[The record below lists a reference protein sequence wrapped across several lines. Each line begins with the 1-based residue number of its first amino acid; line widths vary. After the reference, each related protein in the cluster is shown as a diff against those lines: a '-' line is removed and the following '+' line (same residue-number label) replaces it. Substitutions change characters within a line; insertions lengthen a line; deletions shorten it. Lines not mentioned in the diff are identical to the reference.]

1 MKGNTFI
8 NNLIYE
14 MGYTQ
19 EQISERSGV
28 SQQVISKLKIGS
40 SKSPSFITAQK
51 LSQAFEVDINDIF
64 SNK

>member
-8 NNLIYE
+8 NYLIYE

-64 SNK
+64 QSK

>member
-64 SNK
+64 QTK

>member
-1 MKGNTFI
+1 MPGNNFI
-8 NNLIYE
+8 NTLIKKE
-14 MGYTQ
+14 GLTQ
-19 EQISERSGV
+19 DQISKKSGV
-28 SQQVISKLKIGS
+28 PQQTISKLKRGS

>member
-19 EQISERSGV
+19 EQIAERSGV